1 MRRPA
6 CARSLPGLVLL
17 ALLALLAAT
26 PPAGAQTPR
35 PSCESCHGELEF
47 LRQHTG
53 SIEEARVLLA
63 PAATLAA
70 SAHGA
75 MTCTDCHDGFRR
87 FPHPEASTTRS
98 CASCHEE
105 MAAKWSEGMHAL
117 DNAADCRACHG
128 THDVRGKDARA
139 TPEGIKAMRAACTGC
154 HYAPGIPASDPH
166 VDSVSCAGCHEPHA
180 TLPAEDERSSTH
192 VLNQAATCGACHD
205 EQASAWREDV
215 HAQATPG
222 LAAPGAVPPE
232 GISSREAPACTA
244 CHGSHDILRPE
255 QTGFRRRMVESCS
268 HCHEHYRESFADS
281 YHGQA
286 STLGSEAVATCHD
299 CHGSHGVHPGSD
311 PRSAIH
317 EANLLATCQAC
328 HEGATAGFAQFQ
340 PHADH
345 NDRERYP
352 YVYWAYH
359 LMTALLVG
367 TFTLFGIHTVLWVT
381 RLSIDAIRG
390 TSSHSHHDIGG

>member
-1 MRRPA
+1 VRRPVH
-6 CARSLPGLVLL
+6 ARGLRGLLFL
-17 ALLALLAAT
+17 ALTAAVA
-26 PPAGAQTPR
+26 PAEAQTPR

-53 SIEEARVLLA
+53 SIEEARTLLA
-63 PAATLAA
+63 SARTLAS
-70 SAHGA
+70 SAHGS

-87 FPHPEASTTRS
+87 FPHPDASTTRP
-98 CASCHEE
+98 CASCHED
-105 MAAKWSEGMHAL
+105 MAVAWREGMHAL
-117 DNAADCRACHG
+117 DGAADCRDCHG
-128 THDVRGKDARA
+128 VHDVQAERARA
-139 TPEGIKAMRAACTGC
+139 TPEGIRAMRAACTAC
-154 HYAPGIPASDPH
+154 HYAPGIPEDDPH

-205 EQASAWREDV
+205 EEAVAWGDDA
-215 HAQATPG
+215 HAR
-222 LAAPGAVPPE
+222 AVPRLARPGGALPE
-232 GISSREAPACTA
+232 GISSGEAPACTG
-244 CHGSHDILRPE
+244 CHGSHGILRPGHGE
-255 QTGFRRRMVESCS
+255 FRREMVESCS

-299 CHGSHGVHPGSD
+299 CHGSHGIHPASD

-317 EANLLATCQAC
+317 EANLLGTCQVC
-328 HEGATAGFAQFQ
+328 HEDATAGFTLFQ

-367 TFTLFGIHTVLWVT
+367 TFTLFGIHTVLWVA

-390 TSSHSHHDIGG
+390 TSAHAHHDHGG